1 MNLYHAVID
10 QRDGERV
17 YSHNLYVVCDTH
29 QEANAWARQELLDWF
44 NTGDDEDYIPSIDD
58 AGEVWDSTNE
68 VCAHLAYVTL
78 ADAFYASDLEGNS
91 IRIRYEVP
99 ND

>member
-10 QRDGERV
+10 QYDGERV

-44 NTGDDEDYIPSIDD
+44 KVDGEDYEPILDD
-58 AGEVWDSTNE
+58 RGEVYDSTQE
-68 VCAHLAYVTL
+68 VSAKLAYVTL

-91 IRIRYEVP
+91 IRIRYEVAS
-99 ND
+99 D